1 MPLLINPDELS
12 EYCKRYPD
20 TSSAED
26 LRPDYIGMAQ
36 EIIENY
42 LGYKLEDRFSA
53 LDVSTGETVLSAPRT
68 FRVVC
73 MQIATLIYMTENSN
87 IGYSS
92 SSSEGGT
99 GRVFLNVTDYSR
111 YLAHLSAWR
120 EVPEEPEGAD
130 G

>member
-20 TSSAED
+20 PDSTED

-87 IGYSS
+87 IGYAS